1 MPRHGYKLYHT
12 RVPAEDKLISQKIA
26 CLIKP
31 GSIPSVEKSMSK
43 KIFIIARGIIYMA
56 ICCFVLVQ
64 SQIPGSI
71 KCVNL
76 LKYLCP
82 LLLLMYFKTAKR
94 RKVCLIRKLQL
105 LQLSACRSEFL
116 ALNTLFHSNCVCAV
130 FDIDTDDVNN
140 FVSVVHLG
148 MGGWDRK
155 GAGCVG
161 VVIVDISLWLVS
173 KILHVLVI

>member
-1 MPRHGYKLYHT
+1 
-12 RVPAEDKLISQKIA
+12 
-26 CLIKP
+26 
-31 GSIPSVEKSMSK
+31 
-43 KIFIIARGIIYMA
+43 MA

-116 ALNTLFHSNCVCAV
+116 ALNTLFHSNCVCPV

-155 GAGCVG
+155 GAGYVG
-161 VVIVDISLWLVS
+161 VVIVDISLWLV
-173 KILHVLVI
+173 